1 MGRDHPFR
9 ARAYRRAA
17 VPAAAALL
25 LAGLCTGTIPVGGA
39 AALSRQEFDTATVE
53 KLDAALT
60 KLMKEAA
67 IPGLDVGV
75 WIPGRGTYAKAF
87 GVADEKTGTPMKTDL
102 HTRIGSV
109 TKTFTVTGLLRLVDQ
124 GKVGLDDPVSRYVAG
139 VPGGDAITVRQL
151 ADMRSGLFDCT
162 QDQKWLAGMRAD
174 PYRVYTPREL
184 LDISFAHPPN
194 FEPNAKWE
202 YSNTNTILLGLL
214 IEKVSGQNLSDYLEE
229 HVFAPLKLKSTSLPT
244 DGVIPEP
251 YVHGYTDFT
260 PDGSATDSSG
270 WNPSWGWAA
279 GAMVSNLDDLRTW
292 SPALVD
298 GRLLTGRTQAERLR
312 TLPTGVPGVS
322 YGLGILDS
330 GGWLGHNGEIPG
342 YESIAAQL
350 PAEKATLVVLV
361 SSDID
366 HNGKNLS
373 SLVGNAVTSV
383 VTPDHLWPAPVPTA
397 PQ

>member
-25 LAGLCTGTIPVGGA
+25 LAGLCTGTTPVGRA
-39 AALSRQEFDTATVE
+39 AALPRQEFDTATVE

-67 IPGLDVGV
+67 IPGLNVGV

-87 GVADEKTGTPMKTDL
+87 GVADKKTGTPMKTDL

-109 TKTFTVTGLLRLVDQ
+109 TKTFTVTGLLQLVDQ

-151 ADMRSGLFDCT
+151 ADMRSGLFDYT

-214 IEKVSGQNLSDYLEE
+214 IEK
-229 HVFAPLKLKSTSLPT
+229 
-244 DGVIPEP
+244 
-251 YVHGYTDFT
+251 
-260 PDGSATDSSG
+260 
-270 WNPSWGWAA
+270 
-279 GAMVSNLDDLRTW
+279 
-292 SPALVD
+292 
-298 GRLLTGRTQAERLR
+298 TQAERLR
-312 TLPTGVPGVS
+312 TLPTGVPGIS

-342 YESIAAQL
+342 YESMAAQL

-373 SLVGNAVTSV
+373 SLVGNAVTSI

-397 PQ
+397 PH